1 MGPVSLSAERAL
13 YDRLLARDVAAL
25 AEVYDQFASVV
36 FGMALRVTTDRAAA
50 EDVTQAVFLE
60 FWRRPERFNPERGS
74 LRPWL
79 AALAHHGGVDWV
91 RREEAT
97 RRRDGQEAPVGL
109 HGPPAIDET
118 VEAIL
123 TAEHVRLALA
133 ALPEQQRTP
142 IRLAYFEGRTYRQVA
157 EELAIPEDIIKSR
170 IQSGLRHM
178 ASTMH
183 SEVVGQAT

>member
-13 YDRLLARDVAAL
+13 YERLVARDVVAL
-25 AEVYDQFASVV
+25 AGVYDQFSPVV
-36 FGMALRVTTDRAAA
+36 FGVALRVTGDRAAA
-50 EDVTQAVFLE
+50 EDVTQGVFLE
-60 FWRRPERFNPERGS
+60 LWRRPERFDPERGC

-79 AALAHHGGVDWV
+79 AALAHHRGVDWV
-91 RREEAT
+91 RREEAS
-97 RRRDGQEAPVGL
+97 RRRERREAQLGLDGAPG
-109 HGPPAIDET
+109 IDET

-157 EELAIPEDIIKSR
+157 EELAVPEGTIKSR

-183 SEVVGQAT
+183 SEVVGQAR